1 MVVSVLFLVFPLF
14 QCNIYF
20 FHLKINNKNNIFVQG
35 RENKVAVFLIFDK
48 IISLLSSHI
57 VILLSKRHIFL
68 AFVCPSFYVLCKDLW
83 VGSVCI
89 MFCLIPNYFF
99 GLILSF
105 NFLFFHLKKISII
118 FGTKLK
124 NIGNIANS
132 ILLFSSFNFSILFR
146 LFYKKRFGLFK

>member
-1 MVVSVLFLVFPLF
+1 MIFSVLFLVFPLF

-35 RENKVAVFLIFDK
+35 RENKVTVFLIFDK
-48 IISLLSSHI
+48 IISLLSFHI
-57 VILLSKRHIFL
+57 VILLSKRHIFS

-105 NFLFFHLKKISII
+105 NFLFPLKKN
-118 FGTKLK
+118 LN
-124 NIGNIANS
+124 NIWDAV
-132 ILLFSSFNFSILFR
+132 
-146 LFYKKRFGLFK
+146 KKM